1 LATDNLIMK
10 KPLLFLSFI
19 FFLLSSSHAQQR
31 GIGITVDKKPLWF
44 GDTLG
49 SFSKNEKPVS
59 QFPPFCGK
67 KLRSKGNSVQFPF
80 GAGVQAL
87 FMEQEFIAS
96 NLQLS
101 SENTPIIARADTIY
115 QNTVSSLSQL
125 TVRPDLWITS
135 FLNVY
140 GIFGYTNGKTNP
152 DLTVPY
158 IVLDV
163 PGLEP
168 IIIDTTFEIHDKLA
182 YRGPTYGGGATIS
195 AGFKSFFFVLDYN
208 YTVTKPVD
216 IYDNIINQSFSP
228 KFGIFL
234 GKQKSKLSGMFWVG
248 SMFLSNEHTFSGS
261 ITVSEIASEL
271 VPIFGETATY
281 TGTVSPVNQ
290 WNMLAGASI
299 VLGNH
304 HFLSVEGGFF
314 GRKQLMLMYDFRF

>member
-1 LATDNLIMK
+1 MK
-10 KPLLFLSFI
+10 KLLLLLSFI
-19 FFLLSSSHAQQR
+19 FFIFSHSFAQQR
-31 GIGITVDKKPLWF
+31 GIGITVDKKPMWF
-44 GDTLG
+44 GDSVG
-49 SFSKNEKPVS
+49 SFSKIEQPVS

-80 GAGVQAL
+80 GTGLQAM
-87 FMEQEFIAS
+87 FMEQKFVAS
-96 NLQLS
+96 NLQLT
-101 SENTPIIARADTIY
+101 SEIMPIVARADTVY

-125 TVRPDLWITS
+125 TIRPDVWITS

-152 DLTVPY
+152 NLTVPY

-163 PGLEP
+163 PGFEP
-168 IIIDTTFEIHDKLA
+168 IIIDTTFQIHDELI

-216 IYDNIINQSFSP
+216 IYDKIINQSFSP
-228 KFGIFL
+228 KIGVFL
-234 GKQKSKLSGMFWVG
+234 GRPKSKLSGMFWVG
-248 SMFLSNEHTFSGS
+248 SMFLSNEHNFSGT

-271 VPIFGETATY
+271 VPFFGETANY
-281 TGTVSPVNQ
+281 TGTVTPVNQ
-290 WNMLAGASI
+290 WNMLVGAS
-299 VLGNH
+299 VALGNH
-304 HFLSVEGGFF
+304 HFLSAEGGFI

>member
-1 LATDNLIMK
+1 M
-10 KPLLFLSFI
+10 
-19 FFLLSSSHAQQR
+19 
-31 GIGITVDKKPLWF
+31 GIGITVDKKPFWF

-49 SFSKNEKPVS
+49 SFSKIEKPVS

-80 GAGVQAL
+80 GAGIQTL
-87 FMEQEFIAS
+87 FMEQEFVAS

-101 SENTPIIARADTIY
+101 SENTPIIARADTAY
-115 QNTVSSLSQL
+115 QNTVSSFYQI

-168 IIIDTTFEIHDKLA
+168 IIIDTTFEIHDELT

-208 YTVTKPVD
+208 YTVTKPTD

-248 SMFLSNEHTFSGS
+248 SMFLSNEHNFSGT

-281 TGTVSPVNQ
+281 TGIVSPVNQ
-290 WNMLAGASI
+290 WNMLVGVS
-299 VLGNH
+299 VVVGKH
-304 HFLSVEGGFF
+304 HFISAEAGFI